1 MTMSGVY
8 GLLGGYI
15 ADRIWADPPRMHPVS
30 GFGHIASEI
39 ENRLWADSYYRGV
52 LFTGLLS
59 GGAGAAAIAVDRL
72 CRRTPTRIGVTA
84 AITWAVLGGASLSR
98 EARRVQAHLEHA
110 DIAAARRQLRHLVGR
125 HTDALGEDEVCR
137 AVIESVAENTS
148 DAVVAPLVTGAL
160 AGIPGLVVYRV
171 VNTLDA
177 MVGYPR
183 GRYRRFGWASARLDD
198 LLNLVPARVT
208 ALLAAILTPTIGGSP
223 IEAVRIWRRD
233 AARHPSPNAG
243 PVEAAFAGAMG
254 VRLGGPNSYPDR
266 VEERNRLGDGDQPVI
281 ADITTAITL
290 ADRIGTACVAA
301 IVLLRALGTLR
312 VRGAAR

>member
-8 GLLGGYI
+8 GLLGGDI
-15 ADRIWADPPRMHPVS
+15 ADRIWADPPHMHPVS
-30 GFGHIASEI
+30 GFGHIASRV

-84 AITWAVLGGASLSR
+84 AIAWAVLGGTSLSR

-110 DIAAARRQLRHLVGR
+110 DTVAARRQLTHLVGR
-125 HTDALGEDEVCR
+125 HTDTLDEDEVCR

-148 DAVVAPLVTGAL
+148 DAVVAPLVAGAL
-160 AGIPGLVVYRV
+160 AGIPGLIVYRV

-208 ALLAAILTPTIGGSP
+208 ALLAAALAPTIGGSP
-223 IEAVRIWRRD
+223 IEALRIWRRD
-233 AARHPSPNAG
+233 GARHPSPNAG

-254 VRLGGPNSYPDR
+254 VRVGGSNTYHDR
-266 VEERNRLGDGDQPVI
+266 VEDRHRLGDGDQPEI
-281 ADITTAITL
+281 ADITTAIKL
-290 ADRIGTACVAA
+290 AERVGATCVAA
-301 IVLLRALGTLR
+301 IVLLRALGADR
-312 VRGAAR
+312 